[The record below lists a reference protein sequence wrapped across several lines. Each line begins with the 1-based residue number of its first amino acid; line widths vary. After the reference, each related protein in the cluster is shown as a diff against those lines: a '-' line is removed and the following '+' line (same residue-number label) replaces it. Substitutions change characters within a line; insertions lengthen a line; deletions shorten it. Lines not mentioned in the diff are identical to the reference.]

1 MQVKNLAGITYFNMS
16 GQLTDPR
23 IAIVGS
29 GAVGCFYGSRLLDS
43 GKDVHFLMRNDLEH
57 VTRYGLRI
65 ESESAGDLHLTR
77 ISAHGETKDIGP
89 CDLAIIALKS
99 TDNEVLEA
107 LIPPLLKD
115 HTVLLTLQNGLGNE
129 SFLAERFGP
138 ERVIGGLCFVCLNR
152 VSPGVIKHVAEGRVS
167 IGEFSGLPLPRTHDI
182 GLMLKHAGIP
192 CRVSDC
198 LMSERWRKLVWNIP
212 FNGLAIVSGKT
223 DTAAILADRS
233 LRERV
238 RLLMREVIGIAGCC
252 GHKLPLSM
260 VDEQISLTKGM
271 GAYKPSSLL
280 DYAGGKQ
287 VEIESIWGEA
297 LRIGLAAGAGV
308 KLLQELYGEICS
320 AVYRRDCESG

>member
-1 MQVKNLAGITYFNMS
+1 MS
-16 GQLTDPR
+16 GQFIDPR

-29 GAVGCFYGSRLLDS
+29 GAVGCFYGSRLVHS
-43 GKDVHFLMRNDLEH
+43 GRDVHFLMRNDLEH

-65 ESESAGDLHLTR
+65 ESEEAGNLHLSR
-77 ISAHGETKDIGP
+77 ISAYGDTKDIGP

-99 TDNEVLEA
+99 TDNEVLEE

-115 HTVLLTLQNGLGNE
+115 HTALLTLQNGLGNE
-129 SFLAERFGP
+129 SFLADRFGT

-152 VSPGVIKHVAEGRVS
+152 ISQGVVKHVAEGRVS
-167 IGEFSGLPLPRTHDI
+167 VGEFSGLPLPRTHDI

-192 CRVSDC
+192 CRVSDS

-212 FNGLAIVSGKT
+212 FNGLAIVSGKV

-233 LRERV
+233 LCERASS
-238 RLLMREVIGIAGCC
+238 LMREVIEIARCC
-252 GHKLPLSM
+252 GHALPLSM
-260 VDEQISLTKGM
+260 VDEQISVTKGM

-280 DYAGGKQ
+280 DYTKGKQ
-287 VEIESIWGEA
+287 VEVESIWGEA

-308 KLLQELYGEICS
+308 KLLQELYEEICS
-320 AVYRRDCESG
+320 AVYRRDCKSG